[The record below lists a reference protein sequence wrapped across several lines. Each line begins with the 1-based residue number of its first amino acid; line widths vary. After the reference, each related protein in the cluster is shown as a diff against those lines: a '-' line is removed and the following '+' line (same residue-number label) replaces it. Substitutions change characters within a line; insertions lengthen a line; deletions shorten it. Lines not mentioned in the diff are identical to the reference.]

1 MNITTKQIAYQCP
14 LEGGNAV
21 HRARAMLR
29 GIGGYNFKG
38 VNCVSAQALQGE
50 NTTDTPT
57 ADSKSTDV
65 EDQATNPASW
75 QIYPNPTSKYLRISG
90 EYLEELQSVELYD
103 LSGKLHQTWL
113 VASTGSS
120 YQLSNNLAAG
130 IYLLRL
136 HLADGSQINHKLVVS
151 K

>member
-1 MNITTKQIAYQCP
+1 MNMITLKHQCP

-21 HRARAMLR
+21 YRARTMLR
-29 GIGGYNFKG
+29 GIGEYNFQG
-38 VNCVSAQALQGE
+38 VNCVSAQALQGD
-50 NTTDTPT
+50 NSNDSPATDRKLSDVDDE
-57 ADSKSTDV
+57 ATD
-65 EDQATNPASW
+65 PASW
-75 QIYPNPTSKYLRISG
+75 RIYPNPTSKYLRISG
-90 EYLEELQSVELYD
+90 EYLEELQRVELYD

-120 YQLSNNLAAG
+120 YQLADNLTAG

-136 HLADGSQINHKLVVS
+136 HLADGSQVNRKLVIS

>member
-1 MNITTKQIAYQCP
+1 MNMITLKHQCP

-21 HRARAMLR
+21 YRARTMLR
-29 GIGGYNFKG
+29 GIGEYNFQG
-38 VNCVSAQALQGE
+38 VNCVSAQALQGD
-50 NTTDTPT
+50 NSNDSPATDRKLSDVDDE
-57 ADSKSTDV
+57 ATD
-65 EDQATNPASW
+65 PASW
-75 QIYPNPTSKYLRISG
+75 RIYPNPTSKYLRISG
-90 EYLEELQSVELYD
+90 EYLEELQRVELYD

-120 YQLSNNLAAG
+120 YQLADNLAAG

-136 HLADGSQINHKLVVS
+136 HLTDGSQINHKLVVS

>member
-1 MNITTKQIAYQCP
+1 MNITTLKHQCP

-29 GIGGYNFKG
+29 GIGEYNFNG

-50 NTTDTPT
+50 NTDNIPTTNSKLSGIEDEATD
-57 ADSKSTDV
+57 
-65 EDQATNPASW
+65 PASW
-75 QIYPNPTSKYLRISG
+75 RIYPNPTSNYLRISG
-90 EYLEELQSVELYD
+90 EYLEKLQSVELYD
-103 LSGKLHQTWL
+103 LSGQLHQSWL

-120 YQLSNNLAAG
+120 YQLADNLAAG

-136 HLADGSQINHKLVVS
+136 HLTDGSQVNRKLVIS

>member
-1 MNITTKQIAYQCP
+1 
-14 LEGGNAV
+14 
-21 HRARAMLR
+21 MLR
-29 GIGGYNFKG
+29 GIGEYNFKG

-50 NTTDTPT
+50 
-57 ADSKSTDV
+57 STDNIPATDRKLSGV
-65 EDQATNPASW
+65 EDEATAPASW
-75 QIYPNPTSKYLRISG
+75 RIYPNPTSNYLRISG

-120 YQLSNNLAAG
+120 YQLSDNLVSG

-136 HLADGSQINHKLVVS
+136 HLADGSQVNRKLVIS